1 MTKRRVMTYRREWNG
16 EKNVHIE
23 TGEGVFVQYGTDFDE
38 TRDCG
43 ICQYTSAIVEMPD
56 GRVRNIPL
64 HLIRF
69 LKEDKEEE

>member
-16 EKNVHIE
+16 EKNVLIE
-23 TGEGVFVQYGTDFDE
+23 TGEGVFVQYGVDFEEAGDG
-38 TRDCG
+38 G

-69 LKEDKEEE
+69 LKEEEKNV